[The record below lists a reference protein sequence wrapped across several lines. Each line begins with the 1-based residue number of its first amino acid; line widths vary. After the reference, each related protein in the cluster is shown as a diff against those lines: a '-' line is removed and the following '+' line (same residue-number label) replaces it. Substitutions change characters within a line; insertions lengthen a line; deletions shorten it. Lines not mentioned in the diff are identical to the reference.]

1 MDKDNQEES
10 TQRKYQTKGTSITL
24 ITVTVLLLLSI
35 LPAFIAIGRAEYN
48 HGGNKFAYD
57 TARLLL
63 GVVAIAMIILAIQA
77 VRDFKR

>member
-10 TQRKYQTKGTSITL
+10 TQRKYPTKGTSITL

-57 TARLLL
+57 
-63 GVVAIAMIILAIQA
+63 
-77 VRDFKR
+77 